1 MSNAA
6 RLLTNCHGSPYMPLT
21 LKGVLQ
27 RRGIDL
33 ATWAKNVTQA
43 NGRPM
48 SHSAANQLINW
59 NEWPRQTPEYSIRK
73 QTEDWLASQGVAPE
87 EIRGIWTIDP
97 EDRYRNQH
105 PAGVHI
111 GQHASAGADPDMETR
126 EMLFPATKTHFNLFR
141 DPFQNDVME
150 SRDVFLPINYRQ
162 IREAMLWAARNGSL
176 MAVVGES
183 GAGKSVLLRD
193 AMERILDDADQQMRV
208 IQPQVIDKTRL
219 TSSMITEAIIYDL
232 APDARIRRTLE
243 GKERQ
248 AQALLKDSHR
258 AGRRHVLVIEEA
270 HDLTIHTLKLL
281 KRYWEIVEGHRHLLG
296 IILIGQPEL
305 QRRLENY
312 SYEARELINRLE
324 IIPMEPLGKD
334 LEDYL
339 RMKFARIGA
348 KLDDV
353 LAPDA
358 CDALRARQMRDVTV
372 NGRIQGKVSQLYPLA
387 VNVAITRAMNRAA
400 ELGAPLVTGDVIR
413 NI

>member
-1 MSNAA
+1 MSTA
-6 RLLTNCHGSPYMPLT
+6 RLLHNVHGADYMPLN

-27 RRGIDL
+27 RYGLDQK
-33 ATWAKNVTQA
+33 AWADAVMQA
-43 NGRPM
+43 NGQPL
-48 SHSAANQLINW
+48 SLSAATQILNW
-59 NEWPRQTPEYSIRK
+59 NTWPKKTPAGSIKK
-73 QTEDWLASQGVAPE
+73 QSEAWLLERGVREDDLVGLWA
-87 EIRGIWTIDP
+87 IDY
-97 EDRYRNQH
+97 EDHFRNRH

-111 GQHASAGADPDMETR
+111 GQHRAGDQDPDMETR
-126 EMLFPATKTHFNLFR
+126 EMLYPATKKHFNLFR

-150 SRDVFLPINYRQ
+150 GKDVFLPINYRQ
-162 IREAMLWAARNGSL
+162 IREAMLWAAKNGSL

-193 AMERILDDADQQMRV
+193 ALERILDDADQQMRV

-219 TSSMITEAIIYDL
+219 TSGMITEAIIYDL
-232 APDARIRRTLE
+232 APDARLRRTLE

-248 AQALLKDSHR
+248 AQALLKDSHK

-270 HDLTIHTLKLL
+270 HDLSIHTLKLL

-324 IIPMEPLGKD
+324 IATLEPLGKD

-339 RMKFARIGA
+339 RMKFERVGA

-353 LAPDA
+353 LGPDA
-358 CDALRARQMRDVTV
+358 CDALRLKQMRDVTV
-372 NGRIQGKVSQLYPLA
+372 NGRHQGKVSQLYPLA

>member
-1 MSNAA
+1 MNTAA
-6 RLLTNCHGSPYMPLT
+6 RLLINCHGSPYMPLT

-27 RRGIDL
+27 RHGIDL
-33 ATWAKNVTQA
+33 ATWAKNVVQA
-43 NGRPM
+43 NGKPM
-48 SHSAANQLINW
+48 SHSAANQLVNW
-59 NEWPRQTPEYSIRK
+59 SEWPRQTPEYSIKK
-73 QTEDWLASQGVAPE
+73 QTEDWLAAQGVAPE
-87 EIRGIWTIDP
+87 DIRGIWTIDP

-111 GQHASAGADPDMETR
+111 GQHKTADQAPDMETR
-126 EMLFPATKTHFNLFR
+126 EMLFPATKKHFNLFR

-150 SRDVFLPINYRQ
+150 SQDVFLPINYRQ
-162 IREAMLWAARNGSL
+162 IREAMLWAAKNGSL

-193 AMERILDDADQQMRV
+193 ALERILDDEEQQMRV
-208 IQPQVIDKTRL
+208 IQPQLIDKTRL
-219 TSSMITEAIIYDL
+219 TSGMITEAIIYDL
-232 APDARIRRTLE
+232 APDARLRRTLE

-324 IIPMEPLGKD
+324 IATLEPLGKD

-339 RMKFARIGA
+339 RMKFERVGA
-348 KLDDV
+348 KVNDV

-358 CDALRARQMRDVTV
+358 CDALRIKQMRDVTV
-372 NGRIQGKVSQLYPLA
+372 NGRIQGQVSHLYPLA